1 MDQFYKTEL
10 LIGNSGVQKLK
21 NSNVIIFGIGGVG
34 GYTCEMLVR
43 AGVGNLTIVDF
54 DVVDLTNINR
64 QIIALNSNV
73 GNFKVDVMEKRLKEI
88 NPNLNLHKINDRVTI
103 ENVSEILNNNYNYV
117 IDAIDNVT
125 NKIDLI
131 VEAHNKGL
139 NIISAMGAGN
149 RIQIPEF
156 KVSDIYK
163 TYNDGLAKIMRKK
176 LKERGILKHD
186 VVFSSNIATP
196 CGNEIGSISYYPA
209 MCGCVLAGYVINE
222 LLKNG

>member
-1 MDQFYKTEL
+1 
-10 LIGNSGVQKLK
+10 
-21 NSNVIIFGIGGVG
+21 
-34 GYTCEMLVR
+34 MLVR

-54 DVVDLTNINR
+54 DVVDVTNINR

-73 GNFKVDVMEKRLKEI
+73 GKFKVDVMEKRLKEI
-88 NPNLNLHKINDRVTI
+88 NPNLNLHKINNRVTF
-103 ENVSEILNNNYNYV
+103 ENVNEILNNNYNYV